1 MWGTGRQG
9 LGRLGRARERGIRE
23 RLIYDHQ
30 WWDQGQS
37 QIQQGRA
44 GICVEDMKC
53 VGGSKVDIIT
63 KHSLWLRWQFMW
75 MVKLVRMWPLLT
87 TVATVTAPMRLL

>member
-1 MWGTGRQG
+1 MGD
-9 LGRLGRARERGIRE
+9 REAGIRKIRKGKGRGIRE

-30 WWDQGQS
+30 WRDQGQS

-53 VGGSKVDIIT
+53 VGGSKVDTIT

-75 MVKLVRMWPLLT
+75 MVNLIRM
-87 TVATVTAPMRLL
+87 